1 MPSAPLTIPAVLAAT
16 VAARPTAEAVVAGD
30 VRWTWAELDERV
42 AATARALVASGVAPG
57 DRVAVWAPNS
67 PAWIVLS
74 LATHRAGAV
83 LVPLNTRFK
92 GIEAVEVLGRSGARL
107 LFTVDRFLGIDF
119 RALLADAGGVAGVE
133 TVGLETLEAFA
144 ADRATGAEALP
155 EVAPDDISHLQ
166 FTAGTT
172 GRPKGA
178 MLRHRA
184 MAQTTRVWADTV
196 GLRPDDRYLIASPFF
211 HIMGHKTGVMAC
223 VTVGATILPVPV
235 FEPGETLALV
245 ERERVTVLP
254 GPPTLYHSLLDHP
267 ARAERDLSSLRL
279 AVTGAAS
286 VPVELVKRVRD
297 ELPFDVVI
305 TAYGLTE
312 ATGVVTM
319 CRPDDPPEVIAET
332 SGVAIAGVELR
343 LAEGT
348 DEVLVRGVGVM
359 AGYLDDPSATAAAID
374 ADGWLHTGDVGRLS
388 ETGHLTITDRLKDLY
403 ICGGFNVYPAEVEDL
418 LLRHPGVGQAAV
430 IGVPDER
437 LGEVGHAFVVRRP
450 DTPEGAALDGDDL
463 IAWSREN
470 MANYKVPRAVTF
482 LDVLPT
488 NAAGK
493 VTKPAL
499 RSLRED
505 VAHGAPDDRQ
515 PRR

>member
-1 MPSAPLTIPAVLAAT
+1 MPSPVPLTIPAVLAAT
-16 VAARPTAEAVVAGD
+16 VAARPDAEAVVAGD
-30 VRWTWAELDERV
+30 VRWTWADLAERV
-42 AATARALVASGVAPG
+42 DATARALAASGVGPG

-67 PAWIVLS
+67 PEWIVLS
-74 LATHRAGAV
+74 LATHTAGAV

-92 GIEAVEVLGRSGARL
+92 GIEAVEVLGRAGARL

-119 RALLADAGGVAGVE
+119 RGLLAGAGGAPAGTEIVD
-133 TVGLETLEAFA
+133 LASLASFA
-144 ADRATGAEALP
+144 AAPGPCDPAGRASGAALP
-155 EVAPDDISHLQ
+155 EVGPDDISHLQ

-178 MLRHRA
+178 MLRPRA
-184 MAQTTRVWADTV
+184 MAQTTRTWADTV

-211 HIMGHKTGVMAC
+211 HIMGHKTGVLAC

-235 FEPGETLALV
+235 FSPDETLALV

-254 GPPTLYHSLLDHP
+254 GPPTLYHALLDHP
-267 ARAERDLSSLRL
+267 SRDAHDLTSLRL

-286 VPVELVKRVRD
+286 VPVELVKRIRA
-297 ELPFDVVI
+297 ELPFEVVI

-319 CRPDDPPEVIAET
+319 CRPDDPLEVIAST
-332 SGVAIAGVELR
+332 AGVPIPGVELR

-359 AGYLDDPSATAAAID
+359 AGYLDDPVATADAID
-374 ADGWLHTGDVGRLS
+374 GDGWLHTGDGGRLS

-418 LLRHPGVGQAAV
+418 LLRHPGVGQVAV

-437 LGEVGHAFVVRRP
+437 MGEVGHAFVVRRAGA
-450 DTPEGAALDGDDL
+450 PEGSALTAEGL
-463 IAWSREN
+463 IAWSREH
-470 MANYKVPRAVTF
+470 MANFKAPRGVTF
-482 LDVLPT
+482 VDSLPT

-493 VTKPAL
+493 VTKPDL
-499 RSLRED
+499 RAQRSAR
-505 VAHGAPDDRQ
+505 G
-515 PRR
+515 

>member
-1 MPSAPLTIPAVLAAT
+1 MASAPLTIPAVLAAT
-16 VAARPTAEAVVAGD
+16 VAARPDAEAVVAGD

-42 AATARALVASGVAPG
+42 TATARALVASGVAPG

-67 PAWIVLS
+67 PEWIVLS

-92 GIEAVEVLGRSGARL
+92 GIEAAEVLGRSGARL
-107 LFTVDRFLGIDF
+107 LFTVDEFLGIDF
-119 RALLADAGGVAGVE
+119 RGLLADAGGVPAGTEV
-133 TVGLETLEAFA
+133 VDLAALAAFA
-144 ADRATGAEALP
+144 SSGAPGSGGSTAAVRLP
-155 EVAPDDISHLQ
+155 EVGPDDVSHLQ

-211 HIMGHKTGVMAC
+211 HIMGHKTGVLAC

-235 FEPGETLALV
+235 FSPEDTLALV

-254 GPPTLYHSLLDHP
+254 GPPTLYHSLLEHP
-267 ARAERDLSSLRL
+267 ARDAHDLSSLRL

-286 VPVELVKRVRD
+286 VPVELVKRVRS

-332 SGVAIAGVELR
+332 AGVPIAGVELR

-359 AGYLDDPSATAAAID
+359 AGYLDDPVASAEAID
-374 ADGWLHTGDVGRLS
+374 PDGWLHTGDVGRLS

-437 LGEVGHAFVVRRP
+437 LGEVGHAFVVRRGSSS
-450 DTPEGAALDGDDL
+450 EAASLTAESL
-463 IAWSREN
+463 VAWSREH
-470 MANYKVPRAVTF
+470 MANFKVPRGVTF
-482 LDVLPT
+482 VDALPM

-493 VTKPAL
+493 VTKPDL
-499 RSLRED
+499 RARLSAR
-505 VAHGAPDDRQ
+505 G
-515 PRR
+515 

>member
-1 MPSAPLTIPAVLAAT
+1 MASAPLTIPAVLAAT
-16 VAARPTAEAVVAGD
+16 VADRPDAEAVVAGD
-30 VRWTWAELDERV
+30 VRWTWAQLDERV
-42 AATARALVASGVAPG
+42 SATARALVASGVVPG

-67 PAWIVLS
+67 PEWIVLS

-92 GIEAVEVLGRSGARL
+92 GIEAAEVLGRSGARL
-107 LFTVDRFLGIDF
+107 LFTVDEFLGIDF
-119 RALLADAGGVAGVE
+119 RALLDGAGGAPAGTEVVGVE
-133 TVGLETLEAFA
+133 SLAAFVA
-144 ADRATGAEALP
+144 RASGAEALP
-155 EVAPDDISHLQ
+155 EVAPDQVSHLQ

-184 MAQTTRVWADTV
+184 MAQTTRTWADTV

-211 HIMGHKTGVMAC
+211 HIMGHKTGVLAC

-235 FEPGETLALV
+235 FSPDETLALV

-267 ARAERDLSSLRL
+267 DRSRHDLSSLRL

-286 VPVELVKRVRD
+286 VPVELVKRVRA
-297 ELPFDVVI
+297 ELPFEVVI

-319 CRPDDPPEVIAET
+319 CRPDDPPEVIAQT
-332 SGVAIAGVELR
+332 AGVPIAGVELR

-359 AGYLDDPSATAAAID
+359 AGYLDDPAATADAID
-374 ADGWLHTGDVGRLS
+374 PDGWLHTGDVGRLS

-437 LGEVGHAFVVRRP
+437 LGEVGHAFVVRRAGP
-450 DTPEGAALDGDDL
+450 DGDDL
-463 IAWSREN
+463 TTDGLVAWSREH
-470 MANYKVPRAVTF
+470 MANYKAPRRVSFVDA
-482 LDVLPT
+482 LPM

-493 VTKPAL
+493 VTKPEL
-499 RSLRED
+499 RARLSAR
-505 VAHGAPDDRQ
+505 G
-515 PRR
+515 